1 MKIIL
6 SFAFIIY
13 SLEKID
19 SLTEEDYINCNK
31 NIPDKNGFIKCTN
44 VQPKGSTILQKQY
57 KCCYFHYSINDKFKT
72 GCTFIKNDIKDITKF
87 EKALEKEFQDVV
99 INCSEKY
106 LYFYYITLL
115 LIIFIF

>member
-6 SFAFIIY
+6 SFVLIIY

-19 SLTEEDYINCNK
+19 SLNEEDFKKCSQ
-31 NIPDKNGFIKCTN
+31 NIPDKNGFIKCTKIK
-44 VQPKGSTILQKQY
+44 PSGSIIVQKQY
-57 KCCYFHYSINDKFKT
+57 KCCYFHYSINNKFKT